1 MTAADLAITSNGLP
15 WLWLVRQQQA
25 LAVMAR
31 FKTLLQ
37 TLKQA
42 RLVVEVGRQKGE
54 LSSVADL
61 VDSFL
66 DTPQMEAC
74 LERFRADPDGAALL
88 EERYPPLQ
96 PDLERMQQL
105 PSNSLGFQ
113 YAKLILGQGYDPDF
127 FRPRPVESEAQ
138 WLTQRIATTHDIHHV
153 VAGFCT
159 RPEGEAGV
167 LAITAMQI
175 GFPAYVSLTNAAAIS
190 RFRLQPE
197 SFGEMSQAISHG
209 ISLGFG
215 AKTLAAMRWEDG
227 WASRLSNGAMSW
239 GSVIRPT
246 PWPMGWLSSPAN
258 ASEIAPTAG
267 LVRAPAAEM
276 DAPPSFPTR
285 A

>member
-1 MTAADLAITSNGLP
+1 MTAADLAINGDGP
-15 WLWLVRQQQA
+15 RWLWLRRNQQA
-25 LAVMAR
+25 LAGMAR
-31 FKTLLQ
+31 FKNLLQ
-37 TLKQA
+37 TLRQA

-74 LERFRADPDGAALL
+74 LKRFKADPDGAALL

-96 PDLERMQQL
+96 PDLEAMQQL
-105 PSNSLGFQ
+105 PSNSLGFH
-113 YAKLILGQGYDPDF
+113 YAKLILDQGYDPDF

-190 RFRLQPE
+190 RFRLQPNA
-197 SFGEMSQAISHG
+197 FGEMSQAISHG

-215 AKTLAAMRWEDG
+215 AKTLAAMRWEEG
-227 WASRLSNGAMSW
+227 WDKPLEQWRQVLGITA
-239 GSVIRPT
+239 
-246 PWPMGWLSSPAN
+246 PAN
-258 ASEIAPTAG
+258 PRPYG
-267 LVRAPAAEM
+267 LAQ
-276 DAPPSFPTR
+276 
-285 A
+285 

>member
-61 VDSFL
+61 VDSFQE
-66 DTPQMEAC
+66 TPQMEAC
-74 LERFRADPDGAALL
+74 LDRFRADPDGAALL

-127 FRPRPVESEAQ
+127 FRPRPVESDAQ

-209 ISLGFG
+209 ISLGFS
-215 AKTLAAMRWEDG
+215 AKPLAAMRWEEG
-227 WASRLSNGAMSW
+227 WEKPLDQWRQELG
-239 GSVIRPT
+239 IT
-246 PWPMGWLSSPAN
+246 HPAN
-258 ASEIAPTAG
+258 PCPYG
-267 LVRAPAAEM
+267 LAQ
-276 DAPPSFPTR
+276 
-285 A
+285 

>member
-1 MTAADLAITSNGLP
+1 
-15 WLWLVRQQQA
+15 
-25 LAVMAR
+25 MAR

-66 DTPQMEAC
+66 ETPQMDAC
-74 LERFRADPDGAALL
+74 LERFRADPDGSALL

-96 PDLERMQQL
+96 PDIDTMQQL
-105 PSNSLGFQ
+105 PSESLGFQ
-113 YAKLILGQGYDPDF
+113 YSRLILEQGYDPDF
-127 FRPRPVESEAQ
+127 FRPRPVETEAQ
-138 WLTQRIATTHDIHHV
+138 WLTQRIASTHDIHHV

-190 RFRLQPE
+190 RFRMQPG
-197 SFGEMSQAISHG
+197 SFAEMSQAISHG

-215 AKTLAAMRWEDG
+215 AKTLAAMRWENG
-227 WASRLSNGAMSW
+227 WDKPLQQWRQELGISQ
-239 GSVIRPT
+239 
-246 PWPMGWLSSPAN
+246 PAN
-258 ASEIAPTAG
+258 AYPYG
-267 LVRAPAAEM
+267 LAQ
-276 DAPPSFPTR
+276 
-285 A
+285 